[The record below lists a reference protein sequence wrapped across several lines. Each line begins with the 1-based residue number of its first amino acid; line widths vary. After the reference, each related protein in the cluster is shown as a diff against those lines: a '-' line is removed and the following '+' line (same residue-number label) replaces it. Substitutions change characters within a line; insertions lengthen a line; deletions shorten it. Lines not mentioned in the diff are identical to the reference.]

1 MQALYQSI
9 SRLHPSCTEEKRNHC
24 PAEDSNPLHC
34 PVIRR
39 DTMAR
44 KTPVSSSSDQLLD
57 EFQALVR
64 DTESLLQHSASLAGE
79 QAEELREQMRSTL
92 HNAEDA
98 LHARGKAAIEA
109 TEGYV
114 QTHPWQ
120 TLGIAAAIGLLLGML
135 ITRR

>member
-1 MQALYQSI
+1 
-9 SRLHPSCTEEKRNHC
+9 
-24 PAEDSNPLHC
+24 
-34 PVIRR
+34 
-39 DTMAR
+39 MAR
-44 KTPVSSSSDQLLD
+44 KNPITSSSDQLLD

-79 QAEELREQMRSTL
+79 QAEELRDQIRTSLGRARSTL

-98 LHARGKAAIEA
+98 LQQRGKAALQA

>member
-1 MQALYQSI
+1 MANTKPQS
-9 SRLHPSCTEEKRNHC
+9 
-24 PAEDSNPLHC
+24 SN
-34 PVIRR
+34 
-39 DTMAR
+39 
-44 KTPVSSSSDQLLD
+44 SDQLIN
-57 EFQALVR
+57 EFKALVR

-79 QAEELREQMRSTL
+79 QAEELRNQIRGSLGRARSTL

-98 LHARGKAAIEA
+98 LHERGKAAINA

-135 ITRR
+135 ISRR

>member
-1 MQALYQSI
+1 
-9 SRLHPSCTEEKRNHC
+9 
-24 PAEDSNPLHC
+24 
-34 PVIRR
+34 
-39 DTMAR
+39 MAR

-79 QAEELREQMRSTL
+79 QAEALREQIRGSLGRARSTL

-98 LHARGKAAIEA
+98 LQARGKAALEA